1 MVKSRHLN
9 GSSRRTLHRRVIAR
23 PDETLKNSKENLP
36 PMDLVRP
43 VAPEAAAGHIWRF
56 ADCELDELRRELR
69 VRGSVVELEAKP
81 WEVLHQLVLHAGELV
96 TKDELL
102 DSVWPGLTVV
112 DGSLATAV
120 SKLRKALG
128 DDGLVV
134 TVPRIGYRLAVPA
147 QTKSAP
153 PPAWPEL
160 KLQTG
165 DTVPGRDQWKL
176 RRRLD
181 ISPSSEV
188 WLAEHPKTH
197 SHRVFKFGPDVTRLK
212 SLKREVTL
220 SRLLQESLG
229 DRPEFVQILEWNFD
243 RPPYFIE
250 SEYCGPNLS
259 EWAEAQGGAV
269 NIPLNVRLHLLA
281 DVAKAV
287 AAAHNLGVLHKDLKP
302 GNILIS
308 PTLPDASLQIK
319 IADFGSATL
328 LAPSRLGAFGITNMG
343 FTHTD
348 DSNSLSGTVMY
359 VAPEVVAGQSPTTA
373 SDVYALGVLLYQ
385 LVIGDFRKPLAPGW
399 EAEVSDALLREDIA
413 DAACGD
419 PARRL
424 KTASEFA
431 DRLMNLDRRR
441 AKREELARLRLRA
454 QRVED
459 RRRQA
464 RARLPWFML
473 AVVIAVAA
481 AVGVFIG
488 FKQSSPAAAPIVAPR
503 VKTVAVLPFQNVREN
518 PDIDYLRL
526 ALPDEIATTLSHTS
540 GLVVR
545 PFATTSKYQQSD
557 SDPQKAGKELRVNS
571 VVTGHFMRAGDQLN
585 ITLEAVDVETNGVL
599 WRETMETPAQSMI
612 ATQVQITL
620 RVRRGLMPALGASAA
635 EVITKPKN
643 EEAYDLFLRGTAL
656 AFDLKSIREAIR
668 MLEKAVQL
676 DPDYAPAWQALG
688 VAYSHE
694 AHYTSGGRGSL
705 ERSEAALNRALA
717 LDPDSINARV
727 GRTSNRIERGDLAGA
742 YREAEELVRR
752 HPNNPDVRFTLIYV
766 LRYAGLLEE
775 SARQCEEAFSLDP
788 TNPTTALRSCAMVF
802 LLQGDYPRALNFLSH
817 YGDHYSGSD
826 FATSLSIDIFLRQ
839 NKEQQALQL
848 GLAYTPQWAGY
859 DMLMACIQHKSA
871 SEIRELAQKV
881 QPSDDSET
889 NYLTAGHLAYC
900 GQTNAAFDM
909 LRRAIKGNYC
919 SYPAIDTDPLFASLR
934 TKSEF
939 AEIRAAASQCQNN
952 FESQRGQ

>member
-1 MVKSRHLN
+1 
-9 GSSRRTLHRRVIAR
+9 
-23 PDETLKNSKENLP
+23 
-36 PMDLVRP
+36 MDVVRP
-43 VAPEAAAGHIWRF
+43 VAPEAAAGYVWRF

-69 VRGSVVELEAKP
+69 VRGSVVDLEAKP
-81 WEVLHQLVLHAGELV
+81 WEVLHQLVLHAGEVV

-128 DDGLVV
+128 DEGVVV
-134 TVPRIGYRLAVPA
+134 TLPRIGYRLAVPV

-153 PPAWPEL
+153 PPDWPEL
-160 KLQTG
+160 KLKAG
-165 DTVPGRDQWKL
+165 DNVPGRDQWEL
-176 RRRLD
+176 TRRLE

-188 WLAEHPKTH
+188 WLATHPKTH
-197 SHRVFKFGPDVTRLK
+197 TNRVFKFGPDAARLK
-212 SLKREVTL
+212 GLKREVTL
-220 SRLLQESLG
+220 ARLLGESLG
-229 DRPEFVQILEWNFD
+229 ERPEFVRILEWNFD

-259 EWAEAQGGAV
+259 EWAAAQGGAA
-269 NIPLNVRLHLLA
+269 NIPLKVRLQLLA
-281 DVAKAV
+281 DVATAV
-287 AAAHNLGVLHKDLKP
+287 AAAHDLDVLHKDLKP
-302 GNILIS
+302 ENILIS
-308 PTLPDASLQIK
+308 TTPPDAPLQIK
-319 IADFGSATL
+319 IADFGSASL
-328 LAPSRLGAFGITNMG
+328 LAPSRLGAFGITNLG

-359 VAPEVVAGQSPTTA
+359 IAPEVVAGQSPTTA

-419 PARRL
+419 PTRRL

-431 DRLMNLDRRR
+431 ERLTNLDRRR
-441 AKREELARLRLRA
+441 ADREELARLRLRT
-454 QRVED
+454 QRAED
-459 RRRQA
+459 KRRQA

-473 AVVIAVAA
+473 AGVVAVAA
-481 AVGVFIG
+481 VVGVFVSL
-488 FKQSSPAAAPIVAPR
+488 KRSSPVASPSVSPR
-503 VKTVAVLPFQNVREN
+503 VQTVAVLPFQNVRAN
-518 PDIDYLRL
+518 SDIDYLRL
-526 ALPDEIATTLSHTS
+526 ALPDEIATALSHTS

-545 PFATTSKYQQSD
+545 PFGTTSKYEQRNL
-557 SDPQKAGKELRVNS
+557 DPQTAGKELRVNS
-571 VVTGHFMRAGDQLN
+571 VVTGHFMKEGKQLS

-599 WRETMETPAQSMI
+599 WRETMEAPAQSMI

-620 RVRRGLMPALGASAA
+620 RVRRGLVPALGASAA
-635 EVITKPKN
+635 EPITKPKN

-656 AFDLKSIREAIR
+656 AFELTSIREAIQ
-668 MLEKAVQL
+668 MLEKAVKL
-676 DPDYAPAWQALG
+676 DPDYAPAWHSLAL
-688 VAYSHE
+688 AYSRE
-694 AHYTSGGRGSL
+694 AHYTNGGRGSL
-705 ERSEAALNRALA
+705 ERGEAALNRALA
-717 LDPDSINARV
+717 LDPNYIDARV
-727 GRTSNRIERGDLAGA
+727 GLISNRIEKGDLAGA
-742 YREAEELVRR
+742 YRESEELVHR

-788 TNPTTALRSCAMVF
+788 KNPTTALRSCAMVF
-802 LLQGDYPRALNFLSH
+802 LLQRDYPRALNFLSH

-826 FATSLSIDIFLRQ
+826 FSTSLSIDIFLRQ

-848 GLAYTPQWAGY
+848 GVAHTPQWAGY
-859 DMLMACIQHKSA
+859 PMLLACIQHKSA

-881 QPSDDSET
+881 QPSDDAET

-900 GQTNAAFDM
+900 GQSDAALEM
-909 LRRAIKGNYC
+909 LRLAIKGNYC

-934 TKSEF
+934 ANQELQK
-939 AEIRAAASQCQNN
+939 IRAAGLECQNE
-952 FESQRGQ
+952 FLAHRSQ